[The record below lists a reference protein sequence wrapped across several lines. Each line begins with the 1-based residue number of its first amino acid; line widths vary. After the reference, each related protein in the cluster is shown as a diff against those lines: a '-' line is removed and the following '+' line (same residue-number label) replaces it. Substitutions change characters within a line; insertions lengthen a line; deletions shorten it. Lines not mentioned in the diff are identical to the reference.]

1 MKTITVI
8 TPANIEVEYKLA
20 GVGARLAALII
31 DSLIQF
37 AAVLLCIGILFGV
50 NRQLTNL
57 GIAPRPSTIIAALI
71 IIAFI
76 IYMGYF
82 ITCEMLMNG
91 QTVGKRL
98 FGLRVI
104 RDNGQPIEFT
114 QALIRGIIRTTLDM
128 MYIGLFVIMFSKKH
142 KRIGDMAAGTIV
154 VIEKYDVDFF
164 NPVFAAQY
172 MNFSGFLQ
180 PTINQSAS
188 DTNQL
193 NFNLPEFL
201 PPFMDM
207 TVEERS
213 IVEDWLRRRET
224 LSDYGAGIGEKLA
237 EYFETKSKTPAAD

>member
-31 DSLIQF
+31 DSLLQF
-37 AAVLLCIGILFGV
+37 FAILLCFGILFGI
-50 NRQLTNL
+50 NRQFVNMGVMIRL
-57 GIAPRPSTIIAALI
+57 STIIAALI
-71 IIAFI
+71 VIAFV

-82 ITCEMLMNG
+82 VICEILMNG
-91 QTVGKRL
+91 QTIGKRL

-128 MYIGLFVIMFSKKH
+128 LYVGLFVIMFSKKH

-164 NPVFAAQY
+164 DPVFTAQ
-172 MNFSGFLQ
+172 
-180 PTINQSAS
+180 
-188 DTNQL
+188 
-193 NFNLPEFL
+193 NLDLPKFL
-201 PPFMDM
+201 PPLMDM
-207 TVEERS
+207 TAEERG

-224 LSDYGAGIGEKLA
+224 LPDYGADIGEKLA
-237 EYFETKSKTPAAD
+237 DYFDRNRQPPVVD